1 MEEPSEAEMRDMSDR
16 CEPEADEPHVLVSDP
31 DQLLSVDTGLWPAR
45 LADNDW
51 QVLSERLLLG
61 KMRRC
66 PTMERE
72 SLSLI
77 TLNISRHQ
85 MAGKR

>member
-1 MEEPSEAEMRDMSDR
+1 MEEPSEAEMRDTSDR
-16 CEPEADEPHVLVSDP
+16 CEPQADEPHVLVSDP

-77 TLNISRHQ
+77 TLNIPRH
-85 MAGKR
+85 